1 MLLSAASQF
10 LVATITGDPSPLS
23 PSGATLVRSLLH
35 KLSSRR
41 QGQVKVMLELQA
53 CKRCLESMDCTV
65 RGHRPVI
72 TDRISIVPSPP
83 SRALGTFAEVTPRS
97 NIPSSLTASGKAN
110 PNRFTNFRSSQLVS
124 PAREEMVLSADVP
137 TYIPPDPL
145 HQTLS
150 TKPYSRNNPSGQG
163 NPSTRILSLGSTNGT
178 PRSSGEFYSVSN
190 NSTETLAS
198 EYVGQGRSR
207 LMRQPAHSRQPSSL
221 APLKMPQH
229 EILMMG
235 YAQITG
241 SYTLDGSMVNLGYF
255 EEVKRKGIVGGN
267 GGGGFVRTYST
278 KRDSGILAS
287 LGWGNFGETF
297 GGLLGD
303 SGISSIKEAKNAGST
318 KSIPIVSAP
327 QSILFVD
334 LHLAPGESRSY
345 RFRHP
350 LPLGIPPSYRGK
362 AMKVMYNLIIGT
374 QRAAKVA
381 QQSQVQHVEIPFKI
395 LPSVNG
401 QGEILGHDLMS
412 PHTIL
417 SDSAIVTSV
426 DPSDLIDTA
435 VHKTKAT
442 CKRQSFTTELTSYVE
457 RLLYQQNQSL
467 NSGLLSPTDDQSQ
480 CFPLALDQPNNMK
493 ELVDSAILN
502 SSTRSSGMRSANR
515 YEITR
520 SGDKVAVILLTRS
533 AYRLGETVP
542 VAVDFHDSG
551 ISCFTLHATLETSET
566 INPALALRS
575 KASIQRVT
583 RRIHASHLEST
594 ISAERVFFNPLIPAN
609 ATAEFITTGVN
620 LEWKLR
626 FEFVTDRSRNL
637 SALEKELDENMEEV
651 ARDERGSVKA
661 AVQGLVCETFDVTV
675 PLRIYGS
682 TAAFDEYSESGDF
695 PI

>member
-1 MLLSAASQF
+1 MA
-10 LVATITGDPSPLS
+10 
-23 PSGATLVRSLLH
+23 
-35 KLSSRR
+35 
-41 QGQVKVMLELQA
+41 
-53 CKRCLESMDCTV
+53 
-65 RGHRPVI
+65 
-72 TDRISIVPSPP
+72 SPP
-83 SRALGTFAEVTPRS
+83 NRASGTFAEVTPRS
-97 NIPSSLTASGKAN
+97 NIPSSLTASGKAYMS
-110 PNRFTNFRSSQLVS
+110 RFTNFRSSQLVS
-124 PAREEMVLSADVP
+124 PVKEEMVLSADVP

-145 HQTLS
+145 RQNLP
-150 TKPYSRNNPSGQG
+150 TKPYSQNNPSGQG

-207 LMRQPAHSRQPSSL
+207 LTRQPANSRQPSSL
-221 APLKMPQH
+221 VPLRMPQH

-267 GGGGFVRTYST
+267 GGGGFIRTDST
-278 KRDSGILAS
+278 KRNSGILAS

-401 QGEILGHDLMS
+401 KASECLLQEDLTSIGQGEILGHDLMS

-426 DPSDLIDTA
+426 DPSDQIDTA

-457 RLLYQQNQSL
+457 RLLYQPNQSS

-480 CFPLALDQPNNMK
+480 CFPLALEQPNNMK

-520 SGDKVAVILLTRS
+520 SGDKVAVILLMRS

-542 VAVDFHDSG
+542 VAVDFHDSR

-609 ATAEFITTGVN
+609 ATAEFFTTGVN

-651 ARDERGSVKA
+651 AKDERGSVKA

-675 PLRIYGS
+675 PLRIYGA
-682 TAAFDEYSESGDF
+682 TAAFDQYSESGDF